1 MILTA
6 DQARR
11 FWAKVNLTD
20 TCWLWTRATQSG
32 GYGSFGIGNK
42 RTETAHRISYLTL
55 VGPVPA
61 GLELDHLCLNKL
73 CVRPDHLEAVTP
85 QVNNQ
90 RAHDNGQAQPSPLSR
105 INAAKIAC
113 PAGHFYSD
121 DNTYV
126 NPQGHRQCRT
136 CKRASDNRR
145 NARLRDKIEDA
156 A

>member
-1 MILTA
+1 VNFTP

-11 FWAKVNLTD
+11 FWAKVDKTD
-20 TCWLWTRATQSG
+20 TCWVWTGAIQSR
-32 GYGSFGIGNK
+32 GYGSFGIGDK
-42 RTETAHRISYLTL
+42 RTETAHRIAYLTL
-55 VGPVPA
+55 VGPISD
-61 GLELDHLCLNKL
+61 GLELDHLCLNKR